1 MPWKS
6 TLKSRGYLVS
16 DGAWGTELANLGLAA
31 GEPPELWNADHPE
44 AVERVAQSYVDA
56 GADIILTNTFGGSR
70 LKLAGRGLEKRAAEL
85 NRLGAEI
92 SRSAAGRHATV
103 FGSVGPTGEFMDPL
117 GPHTEAGLIDVF
129 GEQIAAL
136 VDGGAKGIV
145 IETMTDLGEA
155 VAALKASRAAAP
167 RVPVVVSMTFD
178 RTSFGFATI
187 MGLTPD
193 HAAEA
198 VTAAGADVFGAN
210 CGAGIDQM
218 IEVARMMRTATRLP
232 LWVKPNAGMPQLVDG
247 RTVYRETPQAMADK
261 VEALI
266 RAGANIVGG
275 CCGTTPDHIRA
286 IAAAAHDARWIAREA
301 NRDVLKAL

>member
-16 DGAWGTELANLGLAA
+16 DGAWGTELAKLGMEA
-31 GEPPELWNADHPE
+31 GEAPELWNAEHPE

-70 LKLAGRGLEKRAAEL
+70 LKLAGRGLADRAAEL

-92 SRSAAGRHATV
+92 SRRAAGRHATV
-103 FGSVGPTGEFMDPL
+103 FASVGPTGDFLAPL
-117 GPHTEAGLIDVF
+117 GPRGEAEFIDIF
-129 GEQIAAL
+129 AEQIRAL
-136 VDGGAKGIV
+136 VEGGAQGIV

-155 VAALKASRAAAP
+155 IAALKAARSVAGA
-167 RVPVVVSMTFD
+167 PVVVSMTFD

-198 VTAAGADVFGAN
+198 VAAAGADVFGAN

-218 IEVARMMRTATRLP
+218 IEVARLMRTATRLP
-232 LWVKPNAGMPQLVDG
+232 LWIKPNAGLPQLVEG
-247 RTVYRETPQAMADK
+247 RTVYRETPEAMAAK
-261 VEALI
+261 VEALL
-266 RAGANIVGG
+266 RAGANIIGG

-286 IAAAAHDARWIAREA
+286 IAAAAHDARWIARDA
-301 NRDVLKAL
+301 NAGVLKAL